1 MHSGIGY
8 TQECEDSPKT
18 GEAEIRMVY
27 GVRKTPRMRMEYR
40 VY

>member
-18 GEAEIRMVY
+18 GEVETRMVT
-27 GVRKTPRMRMEYR
+27 GVRTTSRMRMEYR

>member
-8 TQECEDSPKT
+8 TQECEDCPKM
-18 GEAEIRMVY
+18 GEAETRMVR
-27 GVRKTPRMRMEYR
+27 GVRKTPRKRMEYR